1 VPENLVGQ
9 SRVGHRGD
17 KTVIAMAKVVSTSFD
32 SNTRNGNSVRQIAGS
47 HLGTAFAKTGASTG
61 GMGGLAMDER
71 ARLGS
76 TVVIKG
82 ELTAHEDVVI
92 AGRLEG
98 SIHVI
103 GHLVVVEAGARVVG
117 DITATGIVVTG
128 TVKGSLIAEERIQI
142 RDGADLQGDA
152 SAPRV
157 VVTDGAVVNGRIET
171 EAPTNL
177 REMKAAS

>member
-1 VPENLVGQ
+1 M
-9 SRVGHRGD
+9 H
-17 KTVIAMAKVVSTSFD
+17 
-32 SNTRNGNSVRQIAGS
+32 
-47 HLGTAFAKTGASTG
+47 
-61 GMGGLAMDER
+61 ER

-76 TVVIKG
+76 TVVLKG

-98 SIHVI
+98 SINVT

-117 DITATGIVVTG
+117 EITATGIVLTG
-128 TVKGSLIAEERIQI
+128 TVEGSLVAEERIQI

-177 REMKAAS
+177 RELKAAS